1 MPLKW
6 EIETSNFD
14 LFKVTHSDMS
24 NMKYQKNLRTFNAY
38 KTIFENDLTSKN
50 QESNDD

>member
-14 LFKVTHSDMS
+14 LFKVTHSDMP
-24 NMKYQKNLRTFNAY
+24 NMEYQKTLPLFNAY
-38 KTIFENDLTSKN
+38 KTIFENDLKSKN